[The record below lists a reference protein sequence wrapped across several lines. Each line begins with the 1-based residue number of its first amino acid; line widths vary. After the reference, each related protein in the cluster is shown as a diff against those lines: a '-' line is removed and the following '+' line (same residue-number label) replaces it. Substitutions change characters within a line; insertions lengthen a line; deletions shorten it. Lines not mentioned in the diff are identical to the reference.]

1 MKKFVIFDLDG
12 TLLNTLDDLAAA
24 ANHALEVM
32 SLPIHPVEAFRM
44 FVGNGVPKLV
54 ERMTPEA
61 LRHDAALSARLR
73 QAFDEYYGPHG
84 QDLTRPYDGVIL
96 LLDELL
102 NRGMKLAILS
112 NKPHEF
118 VKTLV
123 PHYFGERFTVVY
135 GQRAGYPTKPDGSL
149 VEEVLADLGGR
160 AEEAVYLGDSG
171 VDMETARN
179 GGVFSVGVLWGF
191 RSREE
196 LLAHGAQALI
206 ERPEELLP
214 LLTGTTQ

>member
-32 SLPIHPVEAFRM
+32 SLPTHPVEAFRM

-54 ERMTPEA
+54 ERMTPED

-73 QAFDEYYGPHG
+73 QAFDDYYGPHG
-84 QDLTRPYDGVIL
+84 QDLTQPYDGVIL

-102 NRGMKLAILS
+102 KQGIKLAILS

-123 PHYFGERFTVVY
+123 PHYFGDRFAAVY
-135 GQRAGYPTKPDGSL
+135 GQRAGYPAKPDGSL
-149 VEEVLADLGGR
+149 VAEVLAALGGK

-171 VDMETARN
+171 VDMDTAKN

-191 RSREE
+191 RGREE
-196 LLAHGAQALI
+196 LLKHGARALI
-206 ERPEELLP
+206 ERPEELLA
-214 LLTGTTQ
+214 LLEATN